1 MGQHIHADGKAAGA
15 RLRGRWPSASAA
27 LEMVNYIYAYY
38 QAIKDGS
45 VAVGKWV
52 LLLYERIVK
61 GIEDGEYIF
70 DQKKANKA
78 ICFIEKYV
86 KHNKG
91 KLAPGPLLLDLW
103 QKALISVIFGIVDE
117 KGLRQFREVFI
128 VVGRKCGKTL
138 LAAGIIAYEAYCD
151 GEFGSEIYCVAPKLD
166 QSDLVYS
173 AFEFTKDRNP
183 EFLRRTRKRKTDY
196 LIPGTNTTVKK
207 IAFNEKKA
215 DGYNPML
222 SVMDEMSSWPPARG
236 LKMYEVMISGTGARQ
251 QPLTVAISSSGYVD
265 EGVYDELFKRG
276 TRFLLG
282 DSKEK
287 RMLPVLYTIDDIE
300 KWDDINEL
308 RKSLP
313 GLGVSVSV
321 EFILDEIAVAR
332 ESLSKKSE
340 FITKYCNLKQNSS
353 MAWLPAA
360 AVRSCCGAAILPEQL
375 AHSYCVAGIDLSQTT
390 DLTAAL
396 LLVEKDGLLYVLAK
410 FWLPGGKLEDAIKR
424 DGIPYDIYLQKGWLA
439 LSGDNYID
447 YHDCY
452 NWLTEMVER
461 YELLPLKVGY
471 DRYSAQYLVQDL
483 NTYGFQTD
491 DVYQGD
497 NLWPVLQEME
507 GLIKDGRVRIGDN
520 ALLKIHLLNAAIKMS
535 TERGRGR
542 LVKLSPTAHI
552 DGVAAMA
559 DAFTVRAKWHDQ
571 IGEQLKNAG

>member
-1 MGQHIHADGKAAGA
+1 
-15 RLRGRWPSASAA
+15 
-27 LEMVNYIYAYY
+27 MVNYIYAYY
-38 QAIKDGS
+38 QAIKDGTVS
-45 VAVGKWV
+45 VGKWV
-52 LLLYERIVK
+52 RLLYERIIK

-117 KGLRQFREVFI
+117 NGLRQFREVFI

-183 EFLRRTRKRKTDY
+183 EFLRRTKKRKTDY
-196 LIPGTNTTVKK
+196 LIPGSNTTVKK
-207 IAFNEKKA
+207 IAFNEKKS

-222 SVMDEMSSWPPARG
+222 TVMDEMSSWPPARG
-236 LKMYEVMISGTGARQ
+236 LKQYEVMISGTGARQ

-265 EGVYDELFKRG
+265 EGIYDELFKRG

-287 RMLPVLYTIDDIE
+287 RILPVLYTIDDIE

-332 ESLSKKSE
+332 ELLSKKSE

-360 AVRSCCGAAILPEQL
+360 AVRSCCGEAITPEQL
-375 AHSYCVAGIDLSQTT
+375 AHSYCVAGLDLSQTT

-396 LLVEKDGLLYVLAK
+396 LLVERDGLLYVLAK
-410 FWLPGGKLEDAIKR
+410 FWLPGGKLEEAIKR

-507 GLIKDGRVRIGDN
+507 GLIKDGKVRIGDN
-520 ALLKIHLLNAAIKMS
+520 ALLKIHLLDAAIKMS
-535 TERGRGR
+535 AERGRGR
-542 LVKLSPTAHI
+542 LIKLSPTAHI
-552 DGVAAMA
+552 DGAAALA
-559 DAFTVRAKWHDQ
+559 DAFTMRAKWHDQ
-571 IGEQLKNAG
+571 IGEQLRNAG

>member
-1 MGQHIHADGKAAGA
+1 
-15 RLRGRWPSASAA
+15 
-27 LEMVNYIYAYY
+27 MVNYIYAYY
-38 QAIKDGS
+38 QAIKDGTVS
-45 VAVGKWV
+45 VGKWV
-52 LLLYERIVK
+52 RLLYERIVK

-183 EFLRRTRKRKTDY
+183 EFLRRTKKRKTDY
-196 LIPGTNTTVKK
+196 LIPGSNTTVKK

-222 SVMDEMSSWPPARG
+222 TVMDEMSSWPPARG
-236 LKMYEVMISGTGARQ
+236 LKQYEVMISGTGARQ

-265 EGVYDELFKRG
+265 EGIYDELFKRG

-360 AVRSCCGAAILPEQL
+360 AVGNCCGEAISPEQL
-375 AHSYCVAGIDLSQTT
+375 RHSYCVAGIDLSQTT
-390 DLTAAL
+390 DLTAAV
-396 LLVEKDGLLYVLAK
+396 LLVERGGILYVLAK
-410 FWLPGGKLEDAIKR
+410 FWLPGEKLEDAIRR
-424 DGIPYDIYLQKGWLA
+424 DGIPYDIYLKKGWLA
-439 LSGDNYID
+439 LSGDNFID

-452 NWLTEMVER
+452 NWLTEMVTR

-471 DRYSAQYLVQDL
+471 DRYSAQYLIQDL
-483 NTYGFQTD
+483 NAYGFQTD

-507 GLIKDGRVRIGDN
+507 GMIKDGKVRIGDN
-520 ALLKIHLLNAAIKMS
+520 ALLKIHLLDAAIKMS

-559 DAFTVRAKWHDQ
+559 DAFTVRAKWFDQ
-571 IGEQLKNAG
+571 IGEQLRNGRRTA

>member
-1 MGQHIHADGKAAGA
+1 M
-15 RLRGRWPSASAA
+15 L
-27 LEMVNYIYAYY
+27 MVNYIYAYY
-38 QAIKDGS
+38 QAIKDGTVS
-45 VAVGKWV
+45 VGKWV
-52 LLLYERIVK
+52 RLLYERIVK

-103 QKALISVIFGIVDE
+103 QKALISVIFGIVDGN
-117 KGLRQFREVFI
+117 GLRQFREVFI

-183 EFLRRTRKRKTDY
+183 EFERRTKKRKTDY
-196 LIPGTNTTVKK
+196 LIPGSNTTVKK

-222 SVMDEMSSWPPARG
+222 TVMDEMSSWPPARG
-236 LKMYEVMISGTGARQ
+236 LKQYEVMISGTGARQ

-265 EGVYDELFKRG
+265 EGIYDELFKRG

-360 AVRSCCGAAILPEQL
+360 AVGNCCGEAISPEQL
-375 AHSYCVAGIDLSQTT
+375 RHSYCVAGIDLSQTT
-390 DLTAAL
+390 DLTAAV
-396 LLVEKDGLLYVLAK
+396 LLVERGGILYVLAK
-410 FWLPGGKLEDAIKR
+410 FWLPGEKLEDAIRR
-424 DGIPYDIYLQKGWLA
+424 DGIPYDIYLKKGWLA
-439 LSGDNYID
+439 LSGDNFID

-452 NWLTEMVER
+452 NWLTEMVTQ

-471 DRYSAQYLVQDL
+471 DRYSAQYLIQDL
-483 NTYGFQTD
+483 NAYGFQTD

-507 GLIKDGRVRIGDN
+507 GMIKDGRVRIGDN
-520 ALLKIHLLNAAIKMS
+520 ALLKIHLLDAAIKMS

-542 LVKLSPTAHI
+542 LVKLSHNAHI
-552 DGVAAMA
+552 DGVAALA
-559 DAFTVRAKWHDQ
+559 DAFTVRAKWFDQ
-571 IGEQLKNAG
+571 IGEQLRNGRQTA